1 MIKNCPVCGKA
12 FDVLWPEL
20 WRYVRKNRYLCS
32 WKCIRL
38 YDKEKKEEEQMK
50 KDNEPIK
57 RLRMSKDDMAEA
69 VRLWR
74 ENDPGL
80 EQYLKDHGI
89 NHISKWKQNAK
100 IRYREKPADYGQP
113 IPGFGPLDEEP
124 AATLKVDG
132 PLKIETKEPEKVE
145 VVETPEPATVK
156 GKIVDVMEH
165 LEIKNPLQYEEFTV
179 REVEGLFGRYRRS
192 DVSATYIDFENAE
205 GCVDVMS
212 YTVKQWNAFM
222 KELKRAAQVLGV
234 QLDV

>member
-1 MIKNCPVCGKA
+1 MIKNCPICGKA
-12 FDVLWPEL
+12 FDVLYPDI
-20 WRYVRKNRYLCS
+20 WRYKRNNRFLCS

-38 YDKEKKEEEQMK
+38 YDKEKKEEEHMK

-89 NHISKWKQNAK
+89 NHIGKWKQNQKA
-100 IRYREKPADYGQP
+100 RYGKP
-113 IPGFGPLDEEP
+113 EP
-124 AATLKVDG
+124 VATLKVDG

-192 DVSATYIDFENAE
+192 DVGATYIDFENAE

>member
-1 MIKNCPVCGKA
+1 MFFCPFCGRRR
-12 FDVLWPEL
+12 FTCWPEFWPWQYDGDL
-20 WRYVRKNRYLCS
+20 FCS
-32 WKCIRL
+32 ENCWIC
-38 YDKEKKEEEQMK
+38 DSTKKQMERNGYKMAKMK
-50 KDNEPIK
+50 KDGTPAK
-57 RLRMSKDDMAEA
+57 K
-69 VRLWR
+69 
-74 ENDPGL
+74 PGP
-80 EQYLKDHGI
+80 K
-89 NHISKWKQNAK
+89 AK
-100 IRYREKPADYGQP
+100 KPTVTLMEETGA
-113 IPGFGPLDEEP
+113 PGFTEEEVQAIKDAVP
-124 AATLKVDG
+124 TVKVDG

-192 DVSATYIDFENAE
+192 DVGATYIDFENAE

-222 KELKRAAQVLGV
+222 RELKRAAQVLGV